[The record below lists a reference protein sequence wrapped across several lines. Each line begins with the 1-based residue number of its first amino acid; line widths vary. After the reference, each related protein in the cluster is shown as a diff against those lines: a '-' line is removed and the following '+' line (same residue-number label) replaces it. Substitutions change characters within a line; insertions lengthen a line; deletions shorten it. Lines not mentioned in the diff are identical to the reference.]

1 MRLLI
6 IRTLAIGLLSCM
18 PLFIWL
24 GWKAQRSS
32 ETPLNISPVSGTRS
46 PTDPVRQLNLY
57 DAGGE
62 WTDQDSNPV
71 NFKQFRGKPSL
82 VGFIYTTCVDTC
94 SLLTLQ
100 MKEVETWMPQE
111 WQGRVQFLSVTI
123 DPEEDTPEVL
133 RKYAARFEA
142 LSASWSFLTASED
155 TIKALTSQF
164 SFYFR
169 KEGSAYIHSD
179 MLALVDKNGN
189 LTHQF
194 WGVYPPEKV
203 VDALKINLAQKITN

>member
-71 NFKQFRGKPSL
+71 NFKQFRPCFSHGLFEK
-82 VGFIYTTCVDTC
+82 IRA
-94 SLLTLQ
+94 Q
-100 MKEVETWMPQE
+100 
-111 WQGRVQFLSVTI
+111 
-123 DPEEDTPEVL
+123 VL
-133 RKYAARFEA
+133 RV
-142 LSASWSFLTASED
+142 L
-155 TIKALTSQF
+155 
-164 SFYFR
+164 
-169 KEGSAYIHSD
+169 
-179 MLALVDKNGN
+179 
-189 LTHQF
+189 
-194 WGVYPPEKV
+194 
-203 VDALKINLAQKITN
+203 